1 VLTSPQ
7 TINNLVNL
15 KSKYNNVDNLLED
28 INNELQ
34 ARCLELVNHK
44 QTLQNRD
51 KDLVV
56 VKA

>member
-1 VLTSPQ
+1 MLTSPQ

>member
-1 VLTSPQ
+1 MLTSPQ

-34 ARCLELVNHK
+34 VRCLELVNHK

-51 KDLVV
+51 KNLVV

>member
-34 ARCLELVNHK
+34 VRCLELVNHK

-51 KDLVV
+51 KNLVV